1 MYSDRKPRP
10 DVPPRP
16 ICRTAMPKLSNN
28 GPLAAELK
36 TILLGAFDRQE
47 LADLLSDKLSIRL
60 DEEVIKDS
68 EPGQEVT
75 MAVIR
80 YVDRRDRL
88 DDLLEA
94 ATAARPK
101 NAEPRQLPAR
111 LPSAPAAGG
120 VGQAGRARAR

>member
-47 LADLLSDKLSIRL
+47 LAHLLSDKLSIRL
-60 DEEVIKDS
+60 DEEEIKDS

-75 MAVIR
+75 MALIR
-80 YVDRRDRL
+80 EVDGRGRL
-88 DDLLEA
+88 DDRLQR
-94 ATAARPK
+94 ATA
-101 NAEPRQLPAR
+101 
-111 LPSAPAAGG
+111 
-120 VGQAGRARAR
+120 GR